1 MSVTDPIADLFTRI
15 RNAAHAR
22 KTLVHLPFSKLKF
35 AIAQVLKEAG
45 YLVEVKAIGE
55 GVKKEIMIEL
65 LENRPELH
73 IKSVSRPGQRIYVKF
88 NEIPRVL
95 DGLGIA
101 VVSTSKGVMRGD
113 LARKQKLGGE
123 FLCEVY

>member
-15 RNAAHAR
+15 RNAARAR

-35 AIAQVLKEAG
+35 AIAQVLKDSG

-65 LENRPELH
+65 VENRPDLH
-73 IKSVSRPGQRIYVKF
+73 IKSMSRPGQRIYVKF